1 MAVLLYKNG
10 EKEKAEEIYGKY
22 QSSHFSQTLT
32 GKQFGIPYLLD
43 AGRYQEA
50 ASLNEAC
57 LSAFTNDTIK
67 L

>member
-1 MAVLLYKNG
+1 MNQKKYK
-10 EKEKAEEIYGKY
+10 KRI
-22 QSSHFSQTLT
+22 T

-57 LSAFTNDTIK
+57 LSDKSFF
-67 L
+67 